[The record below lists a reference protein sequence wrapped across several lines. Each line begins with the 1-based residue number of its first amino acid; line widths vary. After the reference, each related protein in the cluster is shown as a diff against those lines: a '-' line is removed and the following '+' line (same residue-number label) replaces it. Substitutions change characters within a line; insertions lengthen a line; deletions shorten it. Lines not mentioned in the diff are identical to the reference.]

1 MLLMML
7 LMAFPLIGVFLFFVL
22 SWKIA
27 LPAYLVGVAI
37 SVFYHRIMVKS
48 RTIRVKTG
56 RRGMIGCTATVV
68 DWHQGEGMVRCH
80 GEFWKARM
88 ENGRS
93 VSPGSEVLVVN
104 VVEHLV
110 LILRPLESA
119 PPELN
124 QRPSSYARTAPSR
137 SRLERIVS

>member
-22 SWKIA
+22 PWKAA

-48 RTIRVKTG
+48 RMIRVKTG
-56 RRGMIGCTATVV
+56 RRGMIGRTATVV
-68 DWHQGEGMVRCH
+68 DWHQGEGTVRCH

-88 ENGRS
+88 ESGRS
-93 VSPGSEVLVVN
+93 ASPGSEVFVVDL
-104 VVEHLV
+104 VEHLV

-119 PPELN
+119 PPT
-124 QRPSSYARTAPSR
+124 RHRIRFGPS
-137 SRLERIVS
+137 L